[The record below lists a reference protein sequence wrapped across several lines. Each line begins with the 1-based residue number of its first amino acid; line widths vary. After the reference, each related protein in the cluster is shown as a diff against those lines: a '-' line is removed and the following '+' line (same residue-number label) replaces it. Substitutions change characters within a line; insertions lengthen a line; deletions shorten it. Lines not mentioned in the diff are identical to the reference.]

1 MYDFK
6 KNIIIIFLF
15 FILTNSS
22 VQSEV
27 INKIDIKGNERISKE
42 TIIIFGDIVIGKN
55 YESPDVNS
63 LIKKLYETSFFSD
76 ISVELK
82 NNKLNIVVKEN
93 PIVNSINFN
102 GEKAKKY
109 IEKIKEVIQLKE
121 KSSFLESN
129 IKNDINIIQSFYKNS
144 GYYFIEIEAE
154 VEKLERNTKT

>member
-1 MYDFK
+1 MYEFK

-42 TIIIFGDIVIGKN
+42 TIVIFGDIVIGKN
-55 YESPDVNS
+55 YESPDINS

-93 PIVNSINFN
+93 PIVNSIIFN
-102 GEKAKKY
+102 GEKAKKHTD
-109 IEKIKEVIQLKE
+109 KIKELIQLKE
-121 KSSFLESN
+121 KGSFLKKMGVKAAILAS
-129 IKNDINIIQSFYKNS
+129 
-144 GYYFIEIEAE
+144 
-154 VEKLERNTKT
+154 